1 MRAAACLLSLA
12 LCALPAAPGEQGG
25 PRGLAGGRA
34 GRRWGGAEPVT
45 LTAAASPCSAGS
57 GPAAAGRRRGENRF
71 AERQSIRPLRLLAGE
86 GGGGARRPALS
97 TRVRSGAVRSQ
108 VGASRR
114 DADPSARRDERSPG
128 VILSRPLPL
137 GPEESCGPFAAA
149 ERGCCGRAGGRA
161 AATWVRVGDGKGS
174 PRNAGGELSAGICL
188 ACCHPDRE
196 RSEISA
202 SHRPAAAGFIAL
214 NAAVLVPV
222 AEHRV

>member
-45 LTAAASPCSAGS
+45 LAPAASPCSAGS

-149 ERGCCGRAGGRA
+149 ERGCCGRAGGSHL
-161 AATWVRVGDGKGS
+161 G
-174 PRNAGGELSAGICL
+174 AGWG
-188 ACCHPDRE
+188 
-196 RSEISA
+196 
-202 SHRPAAAGFIAL
+202 
-214 NAAVLVPV
+214 
-222 AEHRV
+222 